1 MLILC
6 DERWN
11 KLGLQLCFG
20 KHGVQTSRH
29 PCMCTQK
36 QLSHNYYLYIIR
48 QKKSP
53 YLTYFP
59 SAQADIRAQTV
70 APTQMPLVHLSQAPF
85 SWAVASTP
93 QRPST
98 SELCTDFEKSCANL
112 HTHLIPHMKGAAAL
126 LSSLLPAEACHNA
139 SCHKEHL
146 HCQPQGGS
154 E

>member
-1 MLILC
+1 MFWKARCADL
-6 DERWN
+6 EAPMYAHKKR
-11 KLGLQLCFG
+11 
-20 KHGVQTSRH
+20 
-29 PCMCTQK
+29 
-36 QLSHNYYLYIIR
+36 LSHNYYLYIIR

-59 SAQADIRAQTV
+59 SAQADIRAQTA

-85 SWAVASTP
+85 SRAVASSL
-93 QRPST
+93 QRPSANPST